1 MPNINTAYHHGLIV
15 RWLDAGAKP
24 IPIANTSCIGVLG
37 TAPDADP
44 EIFPENEPSLI
55 LTDTKAA
62 ALGNSGTLKRAYQN
76 ILDLCQLNGVAFRP
90 AIVVV
95 RVKADTDINT
105 QAALAIGDRTQKTGC
120 YAFLKSEMET
130 AERPGI
136 LLAPEIGAAQIDG
149 AYNPITQELHN
160 VGVSLGAITIKEGYG
175 ETPEELVADKSLLAS
190 KYIYYVGNKA
200 RRFDVNAAKNVMMG
214 ASPFVA
220 GAFAL
225 ADKAIGFWDSPS
237 NRTLTS
243 INGFA
248 PFFEYSEAVG
258 CEADYLNQK
267 GVNIFIND
275 GGFRLWGS
283 RNTEEINTAEQFIT
297 STRIQMVLN
306 RSMIKGLRWCVDRG
320 INQETINAV
329 ITSLTR
335 FLRNL
340 EGTALY
346 EGSEVYIDP
355 EKNPWD
361 MVMQGQFTF
370 SGRYQEVIPLER
382 AIIDMERDHRLIE
395 NFVQRVVASSLAAAA

>member
-15 RWLDAGAKP
+15 RWLDTGAKP
-24 IPIANTSCIGVLG
+24 IPIANTSCIGILG
-37 TAPDADP
+37 TAPNADP
-44 EIFPENEPSLI
+44 ELFPENEPVLI

-62 ALGNSGTLKRAYQN
+62 ALGDGGTLKQAYMN
-76 ILDLCQLNGVAFRP
+76 ILGLCRLNGVSFRP

-95 RVKADTDINT
+95 RVKEDEDINN
-105 QAALAIGDRTQKTGC
+105 QAALAIGDQTKKTGA
-120 YAFLKSEMET
+120 YAFLRAEAET
-130 AERPGI
+130 AERPSI

-149 AYNPITQELHN
+149 AYNPITQALHN

-175 ETPEELVADKSLLAS
+175 DTPEALVADKGLLAS

-200 RRFDVNAAKNVMMG
+200 RRFDVSAKTNVLMG
-214 ASPFVA
+214 ASPFAA
-220 GAFAL
+220 GAFVL
-225 ADKAIGFWDSPS
+225 ADRAVGFWDSPS
-237 NRTLTS
+237 NRTLTN

-306 RSMIKGLRWCVDRG
+306 RSMIKGLRWCIDRG
-320 INQETINAV
+320 INKETITSV
-329 ITSLTR
+329 STSLTR
-335 FLRNL
+335 FLRNF
-340 EGTALY
+340 EGAALY

-355 EKNPWD
+355 EKNP
-361 MVMQGQFTF
+361 
-370 SGRYQEVIPLER
+370 
-382 AIIDMERDHRLIE
+382 
-395 NFVQRVVASSLAAAA
+395 